1 MSQEFRGHVGQVAAG
16 DIQNLDIKIH
26 VPGRPE
32 DKVLVPA
39 QRAELHELRAKCE
52 ELGADPR
59 DVWRAVHA
67 QLAVKSIDQIQSS
80 QFAEARGVITSLLE
94 RLMDDADRRRLVGK
108 ILRAAAEKDARVEL
122 SNFCDVT
129 FGRTQLNNLPRPDLQ
144 RVLEFIQSFQVQP
157 LLQSPSPTQ
166 SDPETPARLPLRE
179 FLIIYKSNAFWLF
192 MLGVIVDRFWFR

>member
-16 DIQNLDIKIH
+16 DIQNLDIKIQ

-67 QLAVKSIDQIQSS
+67 QLAVKSIDQIQSN
-80 QFAEARGVITSLLE
+80 QLGEARRVITCLLE

-108 ILRAAAEKDARVEL
+108 ILRTAAEKDARVEL

-129 FGRTQLNNLPRPDLQ
+129 FGRTQLTNLQRPDLQ
-144 RVLEFIQSFQVQP
+144 RVLEFIQSFQIQP
-157 LLQSPSPTQ
+157 LQTEQSLPPSA
-166 SDPETPARLPLRE
+166 PELSARLPLRD
-179 FLIIYKSNAFWLF
+179 FLVTYKSNAFWLF

>member
-26 VPGRPE
+26 VPGKPE
-32 DKVLVPA
+32 DKALVPA
-39 QRAELHELRAKCE
+39 QRAELHELRVRCE

-80 QFAEARGVITSLLE
+80 QFIEARGVITRLLE

-108 ILRAAAEKDARVEL
+108 ILRAAEEKDARVEL
-122 SNFCDVT
+122 SNYCDIS
-129 FGRTQLNNLPRPDLQ
+129 FGRTQLNNLQRADLQ

-157 LLQSPSPTQ
+157 LQKAPSP
-166 SDPETPARLPLRE
+166 PEPAPEPPLRLPLRE
-179 FLIIYKSNAFWLF
+179 FLITYKSNAFWLF
-192 MLGVIVDRFWFR
+192 MFGVIVDRFWFR